1 MSVVFSGC
9 DKMSIEHDGCRVVD
23 ANDGSIVDEDEVLIL
38 MKECEFMLLSAIET
52 YKPVPSK
59 AISNWGWW

>member
-1 MSVVFSGC
+1 
-9 DKMSIEHDGCRVVD
+9 MSIEHDGCRVVD